1 MMLNFRSPNP
11 EYNVNLREFVY
22 MLKSAI
28 DDVQDTIICGDFNYD
43 FWGQPK
49 NMVSIMLK
57 AEGFQQVVKEATT
70 IHGKCIDHVYV
81 RSSKLGIR
89 YQLHYP
95 HYSDHECVCFMLKK
109 MLNG

>member
-1 MMLNFRSPNP
+1 MFNFRSPNP
-11 EYNVNLREFVY
+11 EYNVKLGEFVH

-28 DDVQDTIICGDFNYD
+28 DDGKDTIICGDFNYD
-43 FWGQPK
+43 YWKQPK
-49 NMVSIMLK
+49 NVISIMLK
-57 AEGFQQVVKEATT
+57 EDGFQQIVKEATT

-89 YQLHYP
+89 YELHYP

-109 MLNG
+109 MLN